1 MITSRFAT
9 LIGITATVTFMSSQ
23 PAHAQG
29 DVLDLTPAVL
39 DRFLTAFQKEESERT
54 RVYGMDAATKAWWA
68 SEVCGREVR
77 VKLDAAKTEAEQNRI
92 LEEGKKCEPPN
103 PNSRQAKYDACM
115 KDYAPKLDRLE
126 AAYNDAQKKGDNAT
140 MKRIAAE
147 AEPLVEESES
157 KCGEDPSD
165 DAFPDMAQQQTE
177 EEMNAASEAER
188 ELADKIASV
197 DDQIIAAAAAAG
209 QFTPRQYAIVRE
221 RVIAWFRQ
229 QTDPDSDN
237 NRGYKFSAAEKS
249 TLSAKEAQ
257 LRKAVQFEL

>member
-1 MITSRFAT
+1 MV
-9 LIGITATVTFMSSQ
+9 TARLAVFLGAAALTFVSVQ

-54 RVYGMDAATKAWWA
+54 RVYGMDPATKAWWA
-68 SEVCGREVR
+68 REVCGREVR
-77 VKLDAAKTEAEQNRI
+77 VKLDAAKDDATRDRLMAE
-92 LEEGKKCEPPN
+92 GAKCDGPT
-103 PNSRQAKYDACM
+103 NSRQAKYDACM
-115 KDYAPKLDRLE
+115 ADYAPKLDRLE
-126 AAYNDAQKKGDNAT
+126 AAYNAAQKKGDNAT

-157 KCGEDPSD
+157 KCGEDPEDNPGGIPEPQS
-165 DAFPDMAQQQTE
+165 E

-188 ELADKIASV
+188 ELADKIANV

-229 QTDPDSDN
+229 QTDPDSDSV
-237 NRGYKFSAAEKS
+237 RGYKFSAAEKAA
-249 TLSAKEAQ
+249 LSAHATR
-257 LRKAVQFEL
+257 LRQAVRFEL

>member
-1 MITSRFAT
+1 MMTARFAA
-9 LIGITATVTFMSSQ
+9 LMGMAAALTFTSAQ

-54 RVYGMDAATKAWWA
+54 RVYGMDPATKAWWA
-68 SEVCGREVR
+68 REVCGREVR
-77 VKLDAAKTEAEQNRI
+77 VKLDAAKTEAEQNR
-92 LEEGKKCEPPN
+92 LMAEGEKCDAPT
-103 PNSRQAKYDACM
+103 NSRQAKYDACM
-115 KDYAPKLDRLE
+115 KDYAPKLDRME
-126 AAYNDAQKKGDNAT
+126 AAYRAAEKKGDSAT

-147 AEPLVEESES
+147 AEPLVAESES

-165 DAFPDMAQQQTE
+165 EAFAGMPEQQSE
-177 EEMNAASEAER
+177 EEMNAAAEAER
-188 ELADKIASV
+188 ELLDKVASV
-197 DDQIIAAAAAAG
+197 DDQIIATAAAAG

-237 NRGYKFSAAEKS
+237 NRGYKFSASEKAALTS
-249 TLSAKEAQ
+249 YEAR